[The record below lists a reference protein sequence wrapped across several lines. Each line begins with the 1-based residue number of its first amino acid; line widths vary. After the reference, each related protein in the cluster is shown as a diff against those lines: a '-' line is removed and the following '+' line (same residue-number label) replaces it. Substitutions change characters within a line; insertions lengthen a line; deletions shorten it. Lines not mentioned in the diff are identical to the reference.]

1 MTFALILH
9 TALSLLT
16 LVGLVILVARGVRSV
31 LAEAWR
37 DDEPVA
43 AAPTHVRIIPN
54 ERTSP

>member
-1 MTFALILH
+1 MLTLH
-9 TALSLLT
+9 TALSLAT

-43 AAPTHVRIIPN
+43 AARSCVRVVHD